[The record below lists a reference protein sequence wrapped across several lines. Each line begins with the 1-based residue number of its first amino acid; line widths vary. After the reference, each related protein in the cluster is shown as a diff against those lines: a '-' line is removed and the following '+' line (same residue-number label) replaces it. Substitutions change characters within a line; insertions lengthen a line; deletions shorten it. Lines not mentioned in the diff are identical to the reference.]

1 MGILGAPANLP
12 FTIALAVVALL
23 GALEVLS
30 MMLGGAVSVMD
41 GDMDVDAGADM
52 DADGAWGEFLSWLH
66 VGQVPSMILLIVFLL
81 SFGVGGL
88 LLQTMLKGATGAMM
102 PLPLSLLPAFLV
114 ALPGTRL
121 AGGILKKV
129 LPRDETESVSRDSF
143 LGCGGEITVGT
154 ARRGHPAEARVRD
167 AFGRTHY
174 VMVEPD
180 NEEQTFPTGSK
191 VVLLKRHEA
200 IYRVIDDVHVPL
212 EDS

>member
-12 FTIALAVVALL
+12 FTVALVVVAML

-30 MMLGGAVSVMD
+30 MMLGGAVSVMG
-41 GDMDVDAGADM
+41 GDMDVDADADV
-52 DADGAWGEFLSWLH
+52 DADGLLGDILSWLH
-66 VGQVPSMILLIVFLL
+66 VGQVPTMILLITFFL
-81 SFGVGGL
+81 SFGIGGL
-88 LLQTMLKGATGAMM
+88 GLQTLLRETTGAM
-102 PLPLSLLPAFLV
+102 LPFPISLLPAFMI
-114 ALPGTRL
+114 ALPATRM
-121 AGGILKKV
+121 AGGVLKKA
-129 LPRDETESVSRDSF
+129 LPRDESESVSRDSF

-167 AFGRTHY
+167 AFGHSHY

-180 NEEQTFPTGSK
+180 NDEQSFPAGSR

>member
-12 FTIALAVVALL
+12 FTIALAIVGLL

-30 MMLGGAVSVMD
+30 LMLGGAVSVMS
-41 GDMDVDAGADM
+41 GDADVDAGVDV
-52 DADGAWGEFLSWLH
+52 DADGAWGEFLNWLH
-66 VGQVPSMILLIVFLL
+66 VGQVPSMILLITFLL
-81 SFGVGGL
+81 SFGIAGL
-88 LLQTMLKGATGAMM
+88 LLQTLLKSATGAML
-102 PLPLSLLPAFLV
+102 PLPLSLLPAFMI

-129 LPRDETESVSRDSF
+129 LPGDESEAVSRDSF

-167 AFGRTHY
+167 SFGHSHY

-180 NEEQTFPTGSK
+180 NDEQTFPAGSK
-191 VVLLKRHEA
+191 VVLLKRREA

>member
-12 FTIALAVVALL
+12 FTIALAIVGLL

-30 MMLGGAVSVMD
+30 LMLGGAVSVMG
-41 GDMDVDAGADM
+41 GDMDADIDADV
-52 DADGAWGEFLSWLH
+52 DADGAWGEFLSWLQ
-66 VGQVPSMILLIVFLL
+66 VGQIPSMILLITFLL
-81 SFGVGGL
+81 SFGIAGL
-88 LLQTMLKGATGAMM
+88 LLQTLLKSATGAMM
-102 PLPLSLLPAFLV
+102 PLPISLLPAFLV

-129 LPRDETESVSRDSF
+129 LPRDESESVSRDSF

-180 NEEQTFPTGSK
+180 NEEQTFPAGSK

>member
-12 FTIALAVVALL
+12 FTIALAIVGLL

-30 MMLGGAVSVMD
+30 LMLGGAVSVMG
-41 GDMDVDAGADM
+41 GDMDADIDADV

-66 VGQVPSMILLIVFLL
+66 VGQIPSMILLITFLL
-81 SFGVGGL
+81 SFGIAGL
-88 LLQTMLKGATGAMM
+88 LLQTLLKSATGAMM
-102 PLPLSLLPAFLV
+102 PLPISLLPAFLV

-129 LPRDETESVSRDSF
+129 LPRDESESVSRDSF

-167 AFGRTHY
+167 GFGRSHY

-180 NEEQTFPTGSK
+180 NDEQTFPAGSK